1 VKSTLDHKHATIAG
15 VALMSIAALTIPIVD
30 GIAKYLSSAHS
41 PLYIAWARYA
51 AACTVVLPLAMARDG
66 KAFLPRE
73 QVGAHLLRTV
83 FLVAAMT
90 CYFLAIAHVPLATA
104 ISAYFVGPIIAMVL
118 AIILLGEALTARK
131 IVSLVLGFV
140 GALVILRPT
149 GSIDPNLLLALGS
162 GAFFALYMIATRQ
175 ASRAS
180 DPIKTLAFQCLLGA
194 ALLTPQAIWTWSIP
208 SRGEVWLFVAMGGL
222 SAGSHI
228 LSITAFRYAQAST
241 LAPLVYLELLGS
253 AAIGYVPFGDVPDAH
268 TWIGALAIILAG
280 LILLQR
286 ASVPRS
292 RSVTP

>member
-51 AACTVVLPLAMARDG
+51 AACAVVLPLALARDG

-208 SRGEVWLFVAMGGL
+208 SRGEVWLFVAMGGCPRAATSSRSRR
-222 SAGSHI
+222 SATPRPRRSRRSSI
-228 LSITAFRYAQAST
+228 LSSWAR
-241 LAPLVYLELLGS
+241 L
-253 AAIGYVPFGDVPDAH
+253 
-268 TWIGALAIILAG
+268 
-280 LILLQR
+280 R
-286 ASVPRS
+286 SVMS
-292 RSVTP
+292 RSVMFRTPIPGSAPSQSFSPA